1 MNLRVLLQIKSV
13 CGVVGRDSILVF
25 DEECNRSDLWRK
37 VHEKWEKY
45 TFWAIFGDMYRY
57 NLNMYRYILASGHFG
72 PTCTGTC

>member
-1 MNLRVLLQIKSV
+1 MILMCVGSI
-13 CGVVGRDSILVF
+13 GVIYGGK
-25 DEECNRSDLWRK
+25 CMKNGG
-37 VHEKWEKY
+37 KY